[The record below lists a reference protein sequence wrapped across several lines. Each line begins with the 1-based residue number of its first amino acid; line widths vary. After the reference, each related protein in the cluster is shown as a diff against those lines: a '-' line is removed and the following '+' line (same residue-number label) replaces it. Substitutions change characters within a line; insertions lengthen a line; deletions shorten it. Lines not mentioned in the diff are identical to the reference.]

1 MSHLPAVQALLRFL
15 FNPGWAPLAVVG
27 LHLILAQY
35 GLTRQFDSLLHFLGG
50 ASIAYLLSGV
60 LRSLPLPAGRVPRAL
75 QQVLVFTGACTVALF
90 WEFAEFASD
99 RFRGTSM
106 QLGLEETVLDL
117 VFGVAGAVFTL
128 VLCGLFCAWNRSRS
142 APKQCPAAGNGVG
155 PQSPSGSPPEGDFG
169 PDR

>member
-15 FNPGWAPLAVVG
+15 INPGWAPLAVVS

-60 LRSLPLPAGRVPRAL
+60 LRSLPLSSGRVPRAL

-106 QLGLEETVLDL
+106 QVGLEETVLDL

-128 VLCGLFCAWNRSRS
+128 VLSGLFYAWNWSRS
-142 APKQCPAAGNGVG
+142 APKPHPAAGDGVG
-155 PQSPSGSPPEGDFG
+155 PQSPPGSPPGGVLG